1 MPNTG
6 YVVTRPFPES
16 GLGSNLA
23 SMAGGL
29 ELARRLGRELIVDWR
44 GMVFLKDASIN
55 YFSRYFATP
64 PELDGVRVHY
74 APSTESGDHT
84 EAADDACREIGPNDL
99 GAILAADPASL
110 PRYLVLTR
118 YHGLDRLGTADAASE
133 HFRLRRF
140 YGSLALRPEVQ
151 AKLDAFYDDHLAS
164 AFIVGINLGTGNIP
178 SPTGRYYYGRFD
190 SSIFENRKRLLGRIS
205 AATKLAVRKLP
216 RELRETRRIFYA
228 TDSEWMSELLGRL
241 PASYT
246 RRVVFPPAATGRFF
260 VDYEQLGYSDE
271 AASED
276 MVIDHFLLGRCD
288 ALIYNG
294 SMFSNYA
301 RVVTNYFSGNSRNLD
316 SLYAKYWAVTAT
328 GRARRLLR

>member
-1 MPNTG
+1 MPETA

-23 SMAGGL
+23 SMAGAWQ
-29 ELARRLGRELIVDWR
+29 LARRLGRDLIVDWR
-44 GMVFLKDASIN
+44 GMVFLKDRSTN
-55 YFSRYFATP
+55 YYTRYFAAL
-64 PELDGVRVHY
+64 PELDGVRIHY
-74 APSTESGDHT
+74 APSAEAGDHL
-84 EAADDACREIGPNDL
+84 EADDAARREMGPNDL
-99 GAILAADPASL
+99 ASVLADRATL
-110 PRYLVLTR
+110 PRYLVLTQ
-118 YHGLDRLGTADAASE
+118 YHGLDRIGSRDRADD
-133 HFRLRRF
+133 HFQLRRL
-140 YGSLALRPEVQ
+140 YRAVELRPDVQ
-151 AKLDAFYDDHLAS
+151 SKLEAFYDEHLAN
-164 AFIVGINLGTGNIP
+164 AFVVGINLGTGNIT

-190 SSIFENRKRLLGRIS
+190 SGIFENRERLLRRIA
-205 AATKLAVRKLP
+205 AATSLAVRRLP
-216 RELRETRRIFYA
+216 RELRETRRVFYA
-228 TDSEWMSELLGRL
+228 TDSAWMSDLLGRL
-241 PASYT
+241 PNSHT
-246 RRVVFPPAATGRFF
+246 RRTVFPPPETGRSF

-316 SLYAKYWAVTAT
+316 SLYAKYWTITVA

>member
-23 SMAGGL
+23 SMAGAL

-44 GMVFLKDASIN
+44 GMVFLKDTSVN
-55 YFSRYFATP
+55 YFTRYFATL

-74 APSTESGDHT
+74 APSAEGGDHL
-84 EAADDACREIGPNDL
+84 EATDDACREIGPNDL
-99 GAILAADPASL
+99 AAVLAADPASL

-118 YHGLDRLGTADAASE
+118 YHGLDRLGSADLASE

-140 YGSLALRPEVQ
+140 YRSLTLRPDVQ
-151 AKLDAFYDDHLAS
+151 AKLDAFYDDNLAN
-164 AFIVGINLGTGNIP
+164 AFVVGINLGTGNTP

-190 SSIFENRKRLLGRIS
+190 SRIFENPTRLLRRIT
-205 AATKLAVRKLP
+205 AATTLAVRKLP
-216 RELRETRRIFYA
+216 RELRETRHVFYA

-241 PASYT
+241 PESYT
-246 RRVVFPPAATGRFF
+246 RRTVFPPPATGRFF
-260 VDYEQLGYSDE
+260 VDYEQLGYSDD

-316 SLYAKYWAVTAT
+316 SLYAKYWAATVT